1 MVEDLALD
9 LLDELETALT
19 ASETTRPTAAEITSK
34 ATWALLNRIEA
45 DPTIR
50 RLTEETMNTQD
61 TRLVEEMFVQVARGA
76 SASDG
81 TLTLNGISPSTLY
94 FSDRPE
100 RVVGHMTTSAFV
112 DDWAI
117 GPNSFAE
124 DPPNA
129 VLSFTEPDADAP
141 SDVVV
146 VLHDPQMASTD
157 LGYSVEVLDGELPM
171 TAGPCTLFIDPL
183 GRPLSPVSIAG
194 VRRRDR
200 RRERRRF

>member
-1 MVEDLALD
+1 M
-9 LLDELETALT
+9 
-19 ASETTRPTAAEITSK
+19 S
-34 ATWALLNRIEA
+34 
-45 DPTIR
+45 
-50 RLTEETMNTQD
+50 TQK
-61 TRLVEEMFVQVARGA
+61 TQPELVEEMFVQVANGA
-76 SASDG
+76 STSDG
-81 TLTLNGISPSTLY
+81 TLTLHGVSPSTLY

-100 RVVGHMTTSAFV
+100 RVVGHVATGAFV

-129 VLSFTEPDADAP
+129 VLSFIEPDAQSP

-146 VLHDPQMASTD
+146 VLRDPQLAKAD
-157 LGYSVEVLDGELPM
+157 LGYAVEMLDGEMPAN
-171 TAGPCTLFIDPL
+171 TGPCTLFIDPL

-194 VRRRDR
+194 VRRRER